1 MIEGDVVVK
10 RDYPIRVVVF
20 DERAESRWWGI
31 PLLSPLVRLVLVIPH
46 ILWMM
51 LIAVMGVTWM
61 VLAGWIPILLFETV
75 PGFQAEISEE
85 LVHRGSRV
93 AGYVGLLPCYPPF
106 GIGEPGP
113 LDVRFDLEGQ
123 KIGRWWGIPVV
134 GLLGRHIVVVPH
146 ILLLILLAIPMGLL
160 WLLVWIPI
168 LLLGRIPS
176 FYVRALG
183 AYLRYWVR
191 VGSYAFMLPVPYPP
205 YPWE

>member
-1 MIEGDVVVK
+1 MTEGDVVIR
-10 RDYPIRVVVF
+10 RDYPVHLVVF
-20 DERAESRWWGI
+20 DERAEGRWWGI
-31 PLLSPLVRLVLVIPH
+31 PLLSPLVRIVLVFPH

-51 LIAVMGVTWM
+51 LIAVMGLTWM
-61 VLAGWIPILLFETV
+61 VLLGWIPILLLQRV

-93 AGYVGLLPCYPPF
+93 AAYIAMLPCYPPF
-106 GIGEPGP
+106 EIGEPGP
-113 LDVRFDLEGQ
+113 VDVRFDLEGQ

-134 GLLGRHIVVVPH
+134 GLLARHIVVLPQV
-146 ILLLILLAIPMGLL
+146 LLLLLLAIPMCLL

-176 FYVRALG
+176 AYVRALG
-183 AYLRYWVR
+183 AYLRYWAR
-191 VGSYAFMLPVPYPP
+191 VGSYALMLPVPYPP